1 MVTLTKNHEVSQ
13 SSLINILNQ
22 RKKVSELEKVLKSE
36 KARLQAAEDQV
47 IAALQEG
54 TSVAHGQRTASVKA
68 ITRRIVAWKD
78 AFVRHVGKAVADRL
92 TAEAEPTVYKKL
104 EIA

>member
-1 MVTLTKNHEVSQ
+1 MVILTKHREVAQ
-13 SSLINILNQ
+13 SALIGILNQ
-22 RKKVSELEKVLKSE
+22 RKKVAELEKALGSE
-36 KARLQAAEDQV
+36 KAVLRAAEDQV
-47 IAALQEG
+47 VAALEE
-54 TSVAHGQRTASVKA
+54 SMPIAHGQRTASIKVVS
-68 ITRRIVAWKD
+68 RRVVAWKD